1 MAAAHVHV
9 EETSSNFVTSELMFC
24 GSVCQCCS
32 YLKEDLQAFVNEI
45 KSMSEIIKILKDDL
59 RYVSATKSEIMLVS
73 AGEG

>member
-1 MAAAHVHV
+1 M
-9 EETSSNFVTSELMFC
+9 
-24 GSVCQCCS
+24 
-32 YLKEDLQAFVNEI
+32 KEDLQASVNEI